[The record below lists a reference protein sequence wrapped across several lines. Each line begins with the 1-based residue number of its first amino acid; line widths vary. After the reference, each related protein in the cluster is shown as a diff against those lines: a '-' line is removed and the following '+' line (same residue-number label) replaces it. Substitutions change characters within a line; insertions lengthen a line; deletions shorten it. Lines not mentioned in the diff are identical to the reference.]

1 MAHDDSAALIS
12 DAFVDDVRGLQAEL
26 FELQLQSKFRVLCGI
41 LCSFGVSVAWLTRL
55 QEEL

>member
-26 FELQLQSKFRVLCGI
+26 FEATVQVSCVVWDLVQFWGFRCM
-41 LCSFGVSVAWLTRL
+41 AY
-55 QEEL
+55 